1 MNLENLSAA
10 AIQLLKDL
18 IEIPSLSSEEQQTAK
33 RIEVWFNVNDIPF
46 NRNQNNVWAVNK
58 YFETSKPTLLLN
70 SHHDTVK
77 PNNGYTKD
85 PFKAQV
91 EAGKLYGLGSNDA
104 GGSLVSLI
112 AAFTHFYALKDLNYN
127 LVLVASAEEENSGK
141 AGLNSMLSIIP
152 NIDVAIVGEPTLL
165 QLAVAEKG
173 LVVFDAIVKG
183 TPGHAA
189 HPNTDNAI
197 YNSIKVLEWFKDF
210 QFDKISDSLGPV
222 KMTVTQIN
230 AGKQHNTIPAGVSL
244 VIDVRVND
252 QYSNSEIAEILQ
264 KNSPCDSI
272 IPRSLR
278 LNSSYIPL
286 EHPLVQSG
294 IQIGRE
300 TYGSPTLS
308 DQSVLSCPSLK
319 LGPGDSTRSH
329 TADEFIFIDEIY
341 FCLPIRSQ
349 DSHDEVKTHFN
360 SVCIVPNFICPI
372 RKHQPRRFNH
382 LQHRIQHP

>member
-1 MNLENLSAA
+1 M
-10 AIQLLKDL
+10 
-18 IEIPSLSSEEQQTAK
+18 
-33 RIEVWFNVNDIPF
+33 
-46 NRNQNNVWAVNK
+46 
-58 YFETSKPTLLLN
+58 
-70 SHHDTVK
+70 
-77 PNNGYTKD
+77 
-85 PFKAQV
+85 
-91 EAGKLYGLGSNDA
+91 
-104 GGSLVSLI
+104 SLI

-329 TADEFIFIDEIY
+329 TADEFIFIDEIKEGIKLY
-341 FCLPIRSQ
+341 
-349 DSHDEVKTHFN
+349 
-360 SVCIVPNFICPI
+360 
-372 RKHQPRRFNH
+372 
-382 LQHRIQHP
+382 IQLLTKIL

>member
-10 AIQLLKDL
+10 ALQLLKDL

-58 YFETSKPTLLLN
+58 YFEISKPTLLLN

-329 TADEFIFIDEIY
+329 TADEFIFIDEIKEGIKLY
-341 FCLPIRSQ
+341 
-349 DSHDEVKTHFN
+349 
-360 SVCIVPNFICPI
+360 
-372 RKHQPRRFNH
+372 
-382 LQHRIQHP
+382 IQLLTKIL